1 MEGGCRPTIPRARL
15 GQVGIVMILSL
26 SHRRQA
32 RGGRGRHCC
41 RTKKCS
47 AERCSKKSSSVAR
60 TRAPHAASPRPAA
73 ACQPSPPPPPFR
85 PSAPPSRCARSASL
99 KDATRNARR
108 SETLAAHQTQPAL
121 ASSWRWPPLLFPPA
135 AADPLLPPP
144 GGAAPA
150 PAATRRAPLRDP
162 QLSSAIERLC
172 IAKPVCATRNIE
184 GGLS

>member
-47 AERCSKKSSSVAR
+47 AERCSKKSSVAR

-73 ACQPSPPPPPFR
+73 ACQPSPPPPPVALQHLRLVVRSAPRAHEKRTSSDPPWQLR
-85 PSAPPSRCARSASL
+85 PSRHSIGLAPTVP
-99 KDATRNARR
+99 ARR
-108 SETLAAHQTQPAL
+108 
-121 ASSWRWPPLLFPPA
+121 R
-135 AADPLLPPP
+135 
-144 GGAAPA
+144 AAPA
-150 PAATRRAPLRDP
+150 ALRGSASPLRGLLRAPITQGEGPSQRLALAVTAV
-162 QLSSAIERLC
+162 LSEAV
-172 IAKPVCATRNIE
+172 K
-184 GGLS
+184 